1 VSASSRRRFL
11 KTAAGPVWL
20 AGGLRLSARGVN
32 QRKAPFRLLAIVNQ
46 RIRKVAELR
55 RYKDT
60 NGIVFVDREREAWL
74 ADYLKRLNRG
84 PLSDG
89 GVSELMSFVL
99 ALVKREVARG

>member
-1 VSASSRRRFL
+1 MTITTDPVVD
-11 KTAAGPVWL
+11 TARAEIAALDV
-20 AGGLRLSARGVN
+20 
-32 QRKAPFRLLAIVNQ
+32 RLLAIVNQ

-55 RYKDT
+55 RHKEA
-60 NGIVFVDREREAWL
+60 NGLAFVDREREAWL

-84 PLSDG
+84 PLSDA